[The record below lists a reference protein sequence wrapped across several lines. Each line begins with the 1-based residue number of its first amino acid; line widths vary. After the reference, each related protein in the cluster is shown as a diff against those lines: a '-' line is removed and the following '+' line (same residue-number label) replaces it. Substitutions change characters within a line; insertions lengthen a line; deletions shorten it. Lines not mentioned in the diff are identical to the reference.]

1 MTIDWFTIAAQALNF
16 LLLVYLLKRFLYPS
30 IIRAMDKREK
40 LIASRVAAAD
50 DEMKQ
55 AKEAETSYN
64 QLKQEFSTQQQELTA
79 KAREDAEKLRQELSE
94 KARAE
99 VEDER
104 AKWKQSLLQQEEEFL
119 RLLRQRSAEQ
129 VMLVTRKALQDL
141 ADAQLEQQ
149 IASRFV
155 ARLKDIKDG
164 EWKAARGSMEKDKG
178 GVAVHS
184 AFPLGEDMRTVIIDL
199 VRQKLGDKTQVAFT
213 TSDGISGG
221 VLLKIGD
228 MQVAWSLESYL
239 DELQEEVSRVV
250 QDASGQGTR

>member
-1 MTIDWFTIAAQALNF
+1 MTLDWFTMVAQALNF
-16 LLLVYLLKRFLYPS
+16 LLLVYLLKRYLYPS
-30 IIRAMDKREK
+30 IIKAMDNREK

-55 AKEAETSYN
+55 AKDAESSYN
-64 QLKQEFSTQQQELTA
+64 QLKQDITAQQQELTA
-79 KAREDAEKLRQELSE
+79 KAREDAEKLRQELLE

-129 VMLVTRKALQDL
+129 VMTVTRKALQDL
-141 ADAQLEQQ
+141 ADVQLEQQ

-155 ARLKDIKDG
+155 ARLKDIKDA
-164 EWKAARGSMEKDKG
+164 EWKAARGRSEKDKG

-184 AFPLGEDMRTVIIDL
+184 AFPLDEDMRALIINL
-199 VRQKLGDKTQVAFT
+199 VHQKLGGKTQVVFT
-213 TSDGISGG
+213 TSNSISGG

-228 MQVAWSLESYL
+228 MQVTWSLDSYL